1 MKNFKS
7 CIKGLARILRPLWW
21 KISISVLLG
30 CLRIAASMAFVWIS
44 KRLVD
49 IVTGQTAEG
58 PVGDLD
64 TAVGAMAVIL
74 LTQLACGIA
83 AAWWNTYITVKA
95 QNSLRFSLFSH
106 VMKSRWTGRE
116 AFHSGDTINRLEED
130 IRVVMDLL
138 CSVVP
143 DVVVTL
149 LQFTAASIFL
159 FTMAPGLVWI
169 LLILMP
175 VAIIGSR
182 LFFRT
187 IRRLSNRIRQLDS
200 EVQKHMQENLQQR
213 ALVLTLE
220 ATAKVIERMGLIQ
233 KDLEGNYIR
242 RMNYNA
248 VAKTFLRIGFMGGY
262 TAAFLW
268 GIFGIRDGSVTY
280 GMMTAFLQLVG
291 QVQRPIA
298 DISQYIPSFI
308 HSLTSV
314 ERLMDLEELPEEQT
328 GERIRI
334 SGAPGIKVSGLGF
347 SYPEGPYDIFK
358 NFSFDFA
365 PGSVTAVMGITGA
378 GKSTL
383 IKLLLALLEP
393 SEGSIE
399 IYDGKCRTRVS
410 PATRVNFMYVPQ
422 GNTLMSGTIRENLL
436 LARPDASEEQMR
448 EALHR
453 AVADFV
459 LDLPQ
464 GLDTICSEKGA
475 GLSEGQAQRIAIARA
490 LLHEG
495 GVLILDEASSA
506 LDSATE
512 STLLERISGT
522 QSDRTII
529 WITHREAIA
538 GIASQTLNI

>member
-7 CIKGLARILRPLWW
+7 CLRGLAAIVRPLGW
-21 KISISVLLG
+21 KLSLSVLLG
-30 CLRIAASMAFVWIS
+30 CVRIAASMAFVWIS

-49 IVTGQTAEG
+49 IVTGQVQEG
-58 PVGDLD
+58 AVSDLD
-64 TAVGAMAVIL
+64 TAVGVMAAVL
-74 LTQLACGIA
+74 LVQLASSIA
-83 AAWWNTYITVKA
+83 AAWWNSYITVKA
-95 QNSLRFSLFSH
+95 QNKLRFTLFHH
-106 VMKSRWTGRE
+106 VMKSRWSGRE
-116 AFHSGDTINRLEED
+116 TFHSGDTINRLEED
-130 IRVVMDLL
+130 IRVVMDLV
-138 CSVVP
+138 CTSVP
-143 DVVVTL
+143 DVIVTL
-149 LQFTAASIFL
+149 CQLVAASFFL
-159 FTMAPGLVWI
+159 FTMAPGLMWI

-187 IRRLSNRIRQLDS
+187 IRRLSNRIRALDS
-200 EVQKHMQENLQQR
+200 DVQKHMQENLQQR
-213 ALVLTLE
+213 ALVLTLG
-220 ATAKVIERMGLIQ
+220 ATEKVIERMGLIQ
-233 KDLEGNYIR
+233 KDLEGNYIT

-248 VAKTFLRIGFMGGY
+248 VAKSFLRIGFLGGY
-262 TAAFLW
+262 AAAFLW
-268 GIFGIRDGSVTY
+268 GIYGIREGSVTY

-298 DISQYIPSFI
+298 DISQHIPAFI
-308 HSLTSV
+308 HSLTSI
-314 ERLMDLEELPEEQT
+314 ERLMELQELPEEEP
-328 GERIRI
+328 GEDIRFA
-334 SGAPGIKVSGLGF
+334 GAPGLKVEGLGF
-347 SYPEGPYDIFK
+347 SYPEGPYDVFK
-358 NFSFDFA
+358 DFSFDFT
-365 PGSVTAVMGITGA
+365 PGSVTAVTGITGA

-393 SEGSIE
+393 GDGSIS
-399 IYDGKCRTRVS
+399 IYGEGKEAKVT
-410 PATRVNFMYVPQ
+410 PATRCNFMYVPQ

-436 LARPDASEEQMR
+436 LARPGASEEQMK
-448 EALHR
+448 EALHA

-506 LDSATE
+506 LDAATE
-512 STLLERISGT
+512 HTLLERISGAGAG
-522 QSDRTII
+522 RTII

-538 GIASQTLNI
+538 KIATQTLNI